1 MTSNYPHKLSNGH
14 LWKLALVWIGIF
26 VRIILT
32 PEILYG
38 YNFLNK
44 PITEDTDKVVLN
56 SVLVIKG
63 TVMPIASEKDRKLEE
78 KYNPY

>member
-1 MTSNYPHKLSNGH
+1 MV
-14 LWKLALVWIGIF
+14 ALVWIGIF

-44 PITEDTDKVVLN
+44 TINEATEKVVLS
-56 SVLVIKG
+56 SVWITKG
-63 TVMPIASEKDRKLEE
+63 TVMPISSEKE
-78 KYNPY
+78 KN